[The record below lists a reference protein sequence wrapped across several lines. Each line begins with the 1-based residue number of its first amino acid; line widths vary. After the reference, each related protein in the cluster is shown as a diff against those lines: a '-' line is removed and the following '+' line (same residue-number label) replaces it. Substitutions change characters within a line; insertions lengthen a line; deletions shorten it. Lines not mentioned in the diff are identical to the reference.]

1 MDDEFIQLK
10 KVTKTFGKN
19 RVLDEIDLSIP
30 EGKITGIIGASGEG
44 KSTILKLIASFY
56 KPTSGEILY
65 FRRSVDKDSENIKK
79 SFGLAIE
86 DGSFYNDLTVYE
98 NLFHFGKLYG
108 IDGATLKKRIKGI
121 IHFVGLDSA
130 RDVLAKNLSLG
141 MRKRIDLACAMVHKP
156 SVLILDEPTAD
167 LDPLLRAHMLKII
180 KRINANGTTIIFTTQ
195 MLGEVD
201 FLCDRVAILYNEKI
215 VDNGDLSDILKKY
228 DAKNMNKVFTDV
240 FSKRD
245 RKMYQESS
253 EKKSSSNLEKHNEA
267 LKPEALKDNHFIQ
280 ELKVAAAEEHNDG
293 S

>member
-19 RVLDEIDLSIP
+19 RVLDEVELSIP

-56 KPTSGEILY
+56 RPTSGEILY
-65 FRRSVDKDSENIKK
+65 FRRNVDKDSENIKR

-86 DGSFYNDLTVYE
+86 DGSFYENLTVYE
-98 NLFHFGKLYG
+98 NLYHFGRLYNV
-108 IDGATLKKRIKGI
+108 DRATLKRRVKGI

-130 RDVLAKNLSLG
+130 RDVLTKNLSLG
-141 MRKRIDLACAMVHKP
+141 MKKRIDLACAMVHKP

-180 KRINANGTTIIFTTQ
+180 KKINSHGTTVIFTTQ
-195 MLGEVD
+195 MLEEVD
-201 FLCDRVAILYNEKI
+201 ILCDRVAILYNEKI
-215 VDNGDLSDILKKY
+215 VENGDLADILKKHN
-228 DAKNMNKVFTDV
+228 AKNMNDVFSDV

-245 RKMYQESS
+245 RKTYQESS
-253 EKKSSSNLEKHNEA
+253 MKKSSSSLKEHSDALDSDSMKKNKFVQEMSVANTGEA
-267 LKPEALKDNHFIQ
+267 EN
-280 ELKVAAAEEHNDG
+280 G